1 MIRRLDNTN
10 CRALWC
16 CVRASRATLRKLPI
30 LPPSQRL
37 GNSRK
42 SSAVNPSGKHKGSL
56 TVAISLFNYRDY
68 IIPCLESVKSQT
80 LKDLDLIVVDD
91 CSTDSYGRDQLA

>member
-1 MIRRLDNTN
+1 MLCTGKQSNFEKAPHPSAKSAAWEFSEIIS
-10 CRALWC
+10 CK
-16 CVRASRATLRKLPI
+16 SLRET
-30 LPPSQRL
+30 Q
-37 GNSRK
+37 G
-42 SSAVNPSGKHKGSL
+42 VL